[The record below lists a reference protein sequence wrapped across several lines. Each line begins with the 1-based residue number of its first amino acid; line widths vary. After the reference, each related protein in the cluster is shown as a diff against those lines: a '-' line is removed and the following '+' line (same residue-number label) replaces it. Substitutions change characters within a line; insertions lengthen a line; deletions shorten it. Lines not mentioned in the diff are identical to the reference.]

1 LIHISNS
8 RGIVVENSP
17 MKLLLAVDG
26 SSTSDNAAR
35 YLIGMVKE
43 LGPLEVHV
51 VNVQPPVTYL
61 ELLTSAEQERIDH
74 WSQRAGREASKSA
87 QSLLDRAG
95 IPYTL
100 HIVAGYLGEAIVN
113 VANEEGCDLIVMG
126 TRGMSAI
133 ANLVL
138 GSVAMRVIQLAEVP
152 VMLVK

>member
-1 LIHISNS
+1 
-8 RGIVVENSP
+8 

-35 YLIGMVKE
+35 HLIGMVKD

-51 VNVQPPVTYL
+51 TNVEPPITYL
-61 ELLTSAEQERIDH
+61 ELLTSAEQERVDH

-87 QSLLDRAG
+87 QLLLDNAG
-95 IPYTL
+95 VPYTL
-100 HIVAGYLGEAIVN
+100 HIVAGYSGEAIVK
-113 VANEEGCDLIVMG
+113 VAKEEGCDLIVMG

-133 ANLVL
+133 SNLVL
-138 GSVAMRVIQLAEVP
+138 GSVAMRVIHLAEVP